1 MAKINKNYFRTG
13 TIVCWDEVGTN
24 QSWDSI
30 TDAWDSLK
38 DWAQESGLTKHEFAK
53 RLTESGYLGEEFEPT
68 TVFVYGVEFEAT
80 KGYDEARAEAEAEA
94 TADEE

>member
-1 MAKINKNYFRTG
+1 MNKNYFRTG

-38 DWAQESGLTKHEFAK
+38 DWAVDRDLDKKTFVS
-53 RLTESGYLGEEFEPT
+53 RLKTSGYLGEEFEPT
-68 TVFVYGVEFEAT
+68 TIFVYGIHKEAT

-94 TADEE
+94 ISEDEEE